1 MDNLIEAKKF
11 LNQPVFQ
18 KLGQELARRY
28 YSKGSFGLSVGR
40 QLFRNESD
48 EALRQF
54 LGITE
59 WEWKSRKA
67 ISVESFERALKNSLL
82 EWSLAEFVVFT
93 TEKPL
98 QLKSDVEEKKRVL
111 HANFVTRLN
120 QIDPLFSE
128 KLNVKQLTQ
137 WHEDL
142 GGDFEIFEAVSK
154 ALKQLPKEWTRLP
167 VCSELYYF
175 LGFPFFAYQQTGD
188 AHFFDETKNGGRLL
202 LQMLTALSWRTEND
216 KKLSVVEEK
225 NIILN
230 EFQLLR
236 DDIHNFVSVHGLVAE
251 KNNIIS
257 QMWLNAWSEGVTWNV
272 PLKEILRMD
281 SIYPGQGNKVLIIE
295 NSAVYSVLLEL
306 VPEIAIIC
314 SSGQFT
320 YAVWQLLR
328 KLSENN
334 VKLYY
339 SGDLD
344 PEGLLMAE
352 KLIEMFPDQVQTIG
366 MSLESYQVGQQ
377 LSKLLPQQLKQLQ
390 KINSN
395 ELKLIAKKMEIS
407 HIKAYQEGYL
417 EIILAEI
424 NEKIQN

>member
-11 LNQPVFQ
+11 LNQPVFR

-28 YSKGSFGLSVGR
+28 YSKASFGLSVGR

-111 HANFVTRLN
+111 YANFVTRLN

-167 VCSELYYF
+167 
-175 LGFPFFAYQQTGD
+175 FFAYQQTGD

-202 LQMLTALSWRTEND
+202 LQMLTALSRRTEND

-390 KINSN
+390 KINSK

-424 NEKIQN
+424 NEKIQK